1 MLQEVYYQV
10 STFSKIKHY
19 EMITLNSTNQKPTWQ
34 CKREL
39 K

>member
-1 MLQEVYYQV
+1 MLQEVSYQV
-10 STFSKIKHY
+10 FTFSKIKDY
-19 EMITLNSTNQKPTWQ
+19 EMITSNSTNQKPTWQ